1 MPADFA
7 RVSLRAVAPRSAAQ
21 QAMPTRQPRARRGGV
36 PSRAETLARVGNAD
50 GIAQPEPQCAHGA
63 RHLCANGRV
72 VCTRSSCARAVM
84 RVRGRWD
91 RSGGTMPEHA
101 ASDSS
106 PLRTHR
112 PAVCAAQWLHS
123 ASRCALR
130 CAQRHTR
137 PSFRTGVRPHACG
150 CAHSPTLHL
159 LRSRTGRSCRAF
171 DAMPGAFEENAAG
184 ECAVVWNGPSLTRR
198 ALVCSELII
207 RLADAQ

>member
-7 RVSLRAVAPRSAAQ
+7 RVSLRAAAPRSAAQ

-150 CAHSPTLHL
+150 CAHSLTLHL
-159 LRSRTGRSCRAF
+159 LARTLAVAAVHSTPCPEHLRRMQPASALW
-171 DAMPGAFEENAAG
+171 FERYITD
-184 ECAVVWNGPSLTRR
+184 STRFG
-198 ALVCSELII
+198 L
-207 RLADAQ
+207 Q

>member
-112 PAVCAAQWLHS
+112 PGRLRGAMAA
-123 ASRCALR
+123 
-130 CAQRHTR
+130 R
-137 PSFRTGVRPHACG
+137 PFAMCTAGYAPVLPHRSPPACMR
-150 CAHSPTLHL
+150 
-159 LRSRTGRSCRAF
+159 LRSLAHAALARSHTGRSCRAF
-171 DAMPGAFEENAAG
+171 DAMPGTFEENAAG
-184 ECAVVWNGPSLTRR
+184 ECAVV
-198 ALVCSELII
+198 
-207 RLADAQ
+207 